1 MFAALNKT
9 QCCSF
14 FAFSLD
20 QAYLFLTGPDY
31 SSRKYMCNRSF
42 AGGASGKKP
51 ACQCKRLK
59 RCRFNPWVR
68 NIPWKRARQ
77 PTLVFL
83 PEESDRGAWQATVHR
98 ITKSWA
104 QLMLLSTHTCVQYT
118 LNTLAFSWKFL
129 KALALVRS

>member
-51 ACQCKRLK
+51 ACQAPLSDSSGKNTRVG
-59 RCRFNPWVR
+59 CRALF
-68 NIPWKRARQ
+68 Q
-77 PTLVFL
+77 GMFL
-83 PEESDRGAWQATVHR
+83 TQGLNLHLLSLLHWQAD
-98 ITKSWA
+98 S
-104 QLMLLSTHTCVQYT
+104 LLLSHLGSPTEREDQLPVGLPHWTT
-118 LNTLAFSWKFL
+118 NHH
-129 KALALVRS
+129 